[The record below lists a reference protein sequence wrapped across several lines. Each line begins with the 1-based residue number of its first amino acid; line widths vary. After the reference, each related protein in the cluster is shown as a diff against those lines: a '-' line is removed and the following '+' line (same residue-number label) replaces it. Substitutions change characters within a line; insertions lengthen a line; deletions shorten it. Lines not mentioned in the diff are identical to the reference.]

1 MPVEPRYFKLI
12 ETNIRE
18 TMRTPEGV
26 PLYTIKRT
34 VQYFFD
40 EAMTKIDSEKV
51 FTNENI
57 PYNKEWDAML
67 SEIYNLPRN

>member
-1 MPVEPRYFKLI
+1 MPTELRYFKLI

-34 VQYFFD
+34 VQYFLD

-51 FTNENI
+51 FVNDNV
-57 PYNKEWDAML
+57 PYNKEWDTML